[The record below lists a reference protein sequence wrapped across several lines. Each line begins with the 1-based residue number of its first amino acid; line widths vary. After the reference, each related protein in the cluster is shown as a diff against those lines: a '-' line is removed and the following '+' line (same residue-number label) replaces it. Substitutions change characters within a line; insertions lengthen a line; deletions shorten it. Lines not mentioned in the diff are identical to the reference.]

1 MKKNLPPTTEKAV
14 PMCAG
19 ELLTYEISYV
29 LDLQRAF
36 RVVAAEEVQP
46 LQAVDVLLQPA
57 RK

>member
-1 MKKNLPPTTEKAV
+1 
-14 PMCAG
+14 MCAG

-36 RVVAAEEVQP
+36 RIVAAEEVQS

-57 RK
+57 REQDI